1 MARLKPRMTRR
12 RRKAWTG
19 FLFTFPFAVGFV
31 LFFLYPF
38 LQSIRFSLSHL
49 QIVAGGYELA
59 YVGLTNYR
67 TALLVH
73 PEFLQIFF
81 EAMIRTIVDV
91 PLIVVF
97 SFFAANL
104 LNQPF
109 RGRTLARVVFFLP
122 VIMGA
127 GIVLQM
133 ESADFL
139 MGQLRTA
146 AAEGGILSGA
156 VLRNFLYELR
166 IPEASLDYVTNAVDR
181 IPEIIRA
188 SGVQIL
194 VFLAG
199 LQSIPSSLYEAA
211 DVEGFTSWEKF
222 WLITLPMLSPLILTN
237 AIYTIVDSFTVGTNP
252 LVKLVRS
259 TAFGGGGFGLSSA
272 MGVLYFASIAV
283 ILLIAGSIISRFV
296 FYDN

>member
-1 MARLKPRMTRR
+1 MAGPRFRMTRSR
-12 RRKAWTG
+12 RQALTG
-19 FLFTFPFAVGFV
+19 ILFTLPFAVGFV

-38 LQSIRFSLSHL
+38 LQSIRFSMSQL
-49 QIVAGGYELA
+49 QIVAGGYQLEP
-59 YVGLTNYR
+59 VGLENYR
-67 TALLVH
+67 TAILVH
-73 PEFLQIFF
+73 PEFLQVFV
-81 EAMIRTIVDV
+81 EAVFRTLIEV

-97 SFFAANL
+97 AFFAANL

-109 RGRTLARVVFFLP
+109 RGRTLARVIFFLP

-133 ESADFL
+133 ESADY
-139 MGQLRTA
+139 MMTQLRTA
-146 AAEGGILSGA
+146 ANEGGLLSGA

-166 IPEASLDYVTNAVDR
+166 IPETTLDYVTSAVDR

-199 LQSIPSSLYEAA
+199 LQSIPRSLYEAA
-211 DVEGFTSWEKF
+211 DVEGFTSWERF

-237 AIYTIVDSFTVGTNP
+237 SIYTIIDSFTVGTNP

-272 MGVLYFASIAV
+272 MGVLYFLSIAV